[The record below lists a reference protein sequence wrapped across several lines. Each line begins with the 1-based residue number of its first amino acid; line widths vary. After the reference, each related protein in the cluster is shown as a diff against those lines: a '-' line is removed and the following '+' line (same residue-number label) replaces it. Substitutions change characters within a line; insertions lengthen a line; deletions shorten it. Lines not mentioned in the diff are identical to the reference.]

1 MHQLNIARAF
11 ALAVR
16 NDPALTSVL
25 YPAYELLSK
34 TSWQWDDQRDCVT
47 FADGALIRFGAG
59 RCAACPG
66 QARCLHLG
74 AAMIIELA
82 VSQSLAGCAA

>member
-16 NDPALTSVL
+16 NDPALADVL
-25 YPAYELLSK
+25 APAYKLLSK
-34 TSWQWDDQRDCVT
+34 TSWSWDDERECVT
-47 FADGALIRFGAG
+47 FADGATVRLGAS

-66 QARCLHLG
+66 QSLCLHLG
-74 AAMIIELA
+74 AARIVELA
-82 VSQSLAGCAA
+82 LSQSLAGCA